1 MKLIAIVI
9 TNNAMAYGGVQTLRQ
24 AVLFVCLGNPIE
36 YKGNAF
42 VWEQGRKLVSGSMG
56 GNTFTYNYDGNGMRY
71 EKKVN
76 GATTSYYY
84 NGTQLLMESIR

>member
-1 MKLIAIVI
+1 MSEVGLTYTNGILTAI
-9 TNNAMAYGGVQTLRQ
+9 NGVQILYDD
-24 AVLFVCLGNPIE
+24 LGNPIE

-76 GATTSYYY
+76 GVTTSYYY